1 MMSIYRHEFFFGIAL
16 ALLCV
21 LIMTGDDVAANSVKE
36 EDYSPSP
43 FSNIGE
49 NSLNSFIGWNSLYH
63 LTAIGLTAFIVY
75 DNLDVKTLRTAQKWD
90 KNESNAFGVPGM
102 AIGTIAPIALPISMY
117 LASGDGDLELRYG
130 SFAVM
135 QSVGVAFLCD
145 TALKAVTGRR
155 PPDSDHRGREED
167 LSREFRFGFL
177 RGGVFNGWPS
187 GHSMVNMALASSISA
202 YYPEKTWV
210 RALSYGMALYIMSCT
225 VFGMN
230 GNVHWL
236 SDTAAGGLMGYA
248 IGATI
253 GKRFYQFRRSPSLTT
268 GEGGINDVMICP
280 IVSHDGGAGF
290 MVVAWFE

>member
-1 MMSIYRHEFFFGIAL
+1 MKSLFRHEIFFGIIP
-16 ALLCV
+16 ALLCI
-21 LIMTGDDVAANSVKE
+21 LIMTADDAAAKSAKE
-36 EDYSPSP
+36 EDYSPDP
-43 FSNIGE
+43 FSDIGE
-49 NSLNSFIGWNSLYH
+49 NALNSIIGWNSLYH
-63 LTAIGLTAFIVY
+63 LTAIGLTALIVY
-75 DNLDVKTLRTAQKWD
+75 DNLDAKTLKTVQKWD
-90 KNESNAFGVPGM
+90 KKESNAFGVPGM

-135 QSVGVAFLCD
+135 QSVGVAFLFD

-155 PPDSDHRGREED
+155 PPDSDHRGSEEG

-187 GHSMVNMALASSISA
+187 GHSMVNMALASSIST

-210 RALSYGMALYIMSCT
+210 RALSYGMAFYIMSCT

-230 GNVHWL
+230 GHVHWL

-248 IGATI
+248 IGSTI
-253 GKRFYQFRRSPSLTT
+253 GKRFYQYRRSSSLTT
-268 GEGGINDVMICP
+268 GENGINDVMICP